1 MSQPQPET
9 PSEDMRGSL
18 LRIHKLGAAASEL
31 FQRLSTQFSQRQQ
44 PSAAVL
50 ALRQRAEDAQQKAHR
65 LDQLLQDRERE
76 LGQLSAVLANLED
89 GLILLDLDGEPIFLN
104 AAAQTLLGGSESES
118 LPPSLQAWVEEFRPI
133 EHIETEIALMGR
145 AQKLSWNNRTL
156 ATQIAAIADSSGSRF
171 GTLVVLRDLTKEER
185 AEKLKDQIITSISH
199 ELKTPMNVLRIAS
212 EILLSQPDDAPV
224 NRKMLEKLSR
234 NVDVLDRMIIELLD
248 VSEMSSGS
256 FRIEKQP
263 LTLPDLLWDVLY
275 SFEADLR
282 RAKLDAQLMIRDA
295 DQLMVAGDAARLK
308 WAFGHVMRNAIA
320 YTESGGRLVVTARLL
335 ESRRQIR
342 LQFRDTGVGI
352 GVNDMQS
359 IFDLFYRGDARSPS
373 GKRLDPRGLGQ
384 GLFITRR
391 VMEAHEGTIRVDSV
405 VHQGTT
411 FTVTLPAMTPLPG
424 TIHP

>member
-1 MSQPQPET
+1 MSQPHPET

-31 FQRLSTQFSQRQQ
+31 FQRLSSQFAQRQ

-50 ALRQRAEDAQQKAHR
+50 ALRHRADDAQQKAHR

-89 GLILLDLDGEPIFLN
+89 GLILLDLEGQPIFLN
-104 AAAQTLLGGSESES
+104 AAAQTLLGGSEQ
-118 LPPSLQAWVEEFRPI
+118 LPPSLQAWVEEFRPV

-156 ATQIAAIADSSGSRF
+156 ATQIAAIADSSGDRF
-171 GTLVVLRDLTKEER
+171 GTLVVLRDLTREER

-212 EILLSQPDDAPV
+212 EILLSAPDDEPV

-256 FRIEKQP
+256 FHIEKQP

-282 RAKLDAQLMIRDA
+282 RAKLDAQLMIRDS
-295 DQLMVAGDAARLK
+295 DQLLVAGDAARLK
-308 WAFGHVMRNAIA
+308 WAFGHIMRNAIA
-320 YTESGGRLVVTARLL
+320 YTETGGRLIVTARLL

-359 IFDLFYRGDARSPS
+359 IFDLFYRGEARSPV

-384 GLFITRR
+384 GLFIARR
-391 VMEAHEGTIRVDSV
+391 VMEAHEGTIRADSV

-411 FTVTLPAMTPLPG
+411 FTVTLPAMTPLPDA
-424 TIHP
+424 IRP